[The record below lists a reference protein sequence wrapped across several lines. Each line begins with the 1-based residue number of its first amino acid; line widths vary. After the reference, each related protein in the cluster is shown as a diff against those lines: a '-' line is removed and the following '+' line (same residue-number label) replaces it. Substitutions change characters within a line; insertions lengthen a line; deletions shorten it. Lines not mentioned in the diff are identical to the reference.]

1 MLYLLPLGNCIKV
14 PHGASSSYTK
24 GDKVVYALPQSALEE
39 IEAAL
44 EECGGS
50 DDDEY

>member
-1 MLYLLPLGNCIKV
+1 MV
-14 PHGASSSYTK
+14 QAHHTQK

-50 DDDEY
+50 DEDEE